1 MAVSDAQK
9 RAADKYRR
17 ENVKQ
22 IGVRFYPDSMAEYV
36 WARSQGN
43 AQAYIRRLIREDM
56 ESGGRE
62 A

>member
-17 ENVKQ
+17 DNVKQ
-22 IGVRFYPDSMAEYV
+22 ISVRFYPDSMAEYE

-43 AQAYIRRLIREDM
+43 AQAYIRCLIREDM
-56 ESGGRE
+56 ERGDRE
-62 A
+62 V

>member
-1 MAVSDAQK
+1 MPVSDAQK

-22 IGVRFYPDSMAEYV
+22 ISVRFYPDTMEEYA

-43 AQAYIRRLIREDM
+43 AQAYIRGLIRADM
-56 ESGGRE
+56 EGRRGD
-62 A
+62 

>member
-22 IGVRFYPDSMAEYV
+22 ISVRFYPDTMEEYEY
-36 WARSQGN
+36 ARAQGN
-43 AQAYIRRLIREDM
+43 AQAYIRALIRADM
-56 ESGGRE
+56 ERGRD

>member
-22 IGVRFYPDSMAEYV
+22 ISVRFYPDSMAEHE
-36 WARSQGN
+36 WARSQSN